1 MKDGTNRDERDI
13 PGLIVTTKPG
23 WVNCLIKVLT
33 IIHDLMWQ
41 YSTGFN
47 GNRFYHLKNY
57 K

>member
-41 YSTGFN
+41 CEE
-47 GNRFYHLKNY
+47 L
-57 K
+57 